1 MHASV
6 PALAI
11 FVVVLSLG
19 CSQAVSPTAPTSG
32 PNLGSVVSGDLAVRS
47 ELVRSGIA
55 AVEEVAFK
63 GRLEGTFTFVPD
75 PPPSTFASVHLD
87 AAGVATHVGR
97 FTLESPHRVDLSTV
111 PVRGAGTF
119 ALTAAN
125 GDRVTGRSE
134 GLGTPTENPD
144 VYTIVETFTVT
155 GGTGRFAGASGSFTS
170 ERMVNLATLV
180 TTGSFEGTISSPASA
195 SR

>member
-11 FVVVLSLG
+11 VVVVLSLG
-19 CSQAVSPTAPTSG
+19 CSQPVSPTAPTSG
-32 PNLGSVVSGDLAVRS
+32 PNRGSVVSSD
-47 ELVRSGIA
+47 LVRSGIA
-55 AVEEVAFK
+55 AVEAVEEVSFK

-111 PVRGAGTF
+111 PARGAGTF

-144 VYTIVETFTVT
+144 VYTIVETYTVI

-170 ERMVNLATLV
+170 ERMINLATLV

-195 SR
+195 RR